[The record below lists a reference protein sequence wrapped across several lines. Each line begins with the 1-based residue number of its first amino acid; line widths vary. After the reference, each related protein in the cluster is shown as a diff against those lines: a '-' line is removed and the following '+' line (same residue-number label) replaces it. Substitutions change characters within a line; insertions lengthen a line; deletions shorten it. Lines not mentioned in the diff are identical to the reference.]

1 MEYVRQNKPSP
12 NIFPETDWQLLDE
25 LNLPVGSYMDD
36 KININLWLTEILSP
50 LELHIDFLNR
60 VWNSAQDAIARAM
73 QVESMTEFEHIHL
86 LVFARADRIPKR
98 QIWGF
103 FRIEKIEGTKQGENP
118 PGLAVEFYL
127 YQPGRE
133 DKPLA

>member
-1 MEYVRQNKPSP
+1 VEYVRQNKPSP
-12 NIFPETDWQLLDE
+12 NNFPGTGWQLLDE
-25 LNLPVGSYMDD
+25 LELSVGSSMDEPID
-36 KININLWLTEILSP
+36 INVWLTEILSP
-50 LELHIDFLNR
+50 LELHIDFFKR
-60 VWNSAQDAIARAM
+60 VLSSAQEAIARAM
-73 QVESMTEFEHIHL
+73 HIVARTEFEHIHL
-86 LVFARADRIPKR
+86 LVFVRADRIPTG

-133 DKPLA
+133 ASL